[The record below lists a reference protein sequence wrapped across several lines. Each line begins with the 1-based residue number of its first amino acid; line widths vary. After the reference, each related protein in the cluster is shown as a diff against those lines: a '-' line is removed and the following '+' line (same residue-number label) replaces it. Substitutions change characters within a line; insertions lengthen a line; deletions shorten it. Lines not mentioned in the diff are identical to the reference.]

1 LKTGQRKGRELPTV
15 LWLAVRDYLH
25 EWQMSVCFILALA
38 AILAPMMVLFGL
50 KFGIVTGMVDRLVQD
65 PRNREIRPVGSGHFS
80 PAWFEQVRARGDV
93 AFVAPKTRSLAA
105 TMNLYRADGS
115 APSKIVNA
123 ELIPSGPGDPMLHPD
138 APKPQKI
145 GEVIVS
151 GSVARKLE
159 AVRGDIIDGSVARIY
174 RGARERV
181 HLPLQVI
188 GIAPPGTFARDGAF
202 VSGSLLDAVED
213 YRDGRAVPE
222 TSWPGEEPYEGERWY
237 PGFRLFARSIYDVA
251 ALADTL
257 QEGTGIEV
265 RTRSA
270 DIEIVQSLDRNL
282 SIVFWVVAL
291 VALVGFSLSLGAS
304 LWANVDR
311 KRREL
316 SVLRLIG
323 VRTGGII
330 WFPVVQALLT
340 GLFGWLLAGLIYLSV
355 ESALNHMFSGSLA
368 FGESICRLLPEH
380 YLGALYLTLAS
391 CVVASV
397 LGGFK
402 VSKIEPSEGM
412 REY

>member
-1 LKTGQRKGRELPTV
+1 MKAGLRKGRELPTV

-50 KFGIVTGMVDRLVQD
+50 KFGIVTSMVDRLVQD
-65 PRNREIRPVGSGHFS
+65 PRNREVRPVGSGHFG
-80 PAWFEQVRARGDV
+80 PDWFAEMRARADV
-93 AFVAPKTRSLAA
+93 AFVVPKTRSLAA
-105 TMNLYRADGS
+105 TINLYKPDDVG
-115 APSKIVNA
+115 PSKIVNA

-151 GSVARKLE
+151 DSVARKLD
-159 AVRGDIIDGSVARIY
+159 ATRGDIVDGSVTRVF

-188 GIAPPGTFARDGAF
+188 GVAAPGAFPRDGAF
-202 VSGSLLDAVED
+202 ASVALLDAVED
-213 YRDGRAVPE
+213 YRDGRAVTE
-222 TSWPGEEPYEGERWY
+222 TGWPGEEPYGGERWY

-251 ALADTL
+251 GLVDSL

-265 RTRSA
+265 RTRNA

-330 WFPVVQALLT
+330 WFPVMQALLT
-340 GLFGWLLAGLIYLSV
+340 GIFGWLLAGLIYLSV
-355 ESALNHMFSGSLA
+355 ESALNHMFSGNMA
-368 FGESICRLLPEH
+368 IGESICRLLPEH
-380 YLGALYLTLAS
+380 YLGALCLTLAS
-391 CVVASV
+391 CVVASM